1 MWGPVP
7 WPQVGGLGQMLLHV
21 KPTRSSGTKP
31 RPSSAWPWGY
41 SVCGGR
47 AVGLPLPS
55 EGREMGSAA
64 LGKGQS
70 PERETN
76 VGDGVAG
83 KWGDE
88 GQAA

>member
-1 MWGPVP
+1 
-7 WPQVGGLGQMLLHV
+7 MLLHV
-21 KPTRSSGTKP
+21 KPTRSLGTKP
-31 RPSSAWPWGY
+31 RPSSAGSWGY

-55 EGREMGSAA
+55 EGWGMGSAA
-64 LGKGQS
+64 LWKGQS
-70 PERETN
+70 PEREMD
-76 VGDGVAG
+76 VGNGVAG